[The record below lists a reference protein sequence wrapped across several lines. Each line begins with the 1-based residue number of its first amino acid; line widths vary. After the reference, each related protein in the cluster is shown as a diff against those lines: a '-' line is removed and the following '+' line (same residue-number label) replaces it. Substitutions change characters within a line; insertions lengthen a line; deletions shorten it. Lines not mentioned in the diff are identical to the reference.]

1 MAGAMAAG
9 LKAQLDA
16 QMEAARQQELVRIRQ
31 LDTSPVPTMVG
42 SALDLMVDAFGT
54 LEQRCSTMETELG
67 DERAQRLE
75 AERLAAEAAA
85 ASKQAL
91 EQALAA
97 ERQRAEAAM
106 AAERE
111 RAEKAL
117 AAERDARAKGEAA
130 AREAA
135 ERELKA
141 QAERDRLSK
150 EQAEK
155 DRLEREAAEK
165 AERERAE
172 KERAEREARE
182 AAAREALAK
191 AAQSGDA
198 PDFDLLIRNA
208 VDAKLANLEA
218 SMRADLTD
226 QMRSMIDKAVSS
238 IQPVEAP
245 PPEPEPLD
253 PEEELERQR
262 RLMLKIM
269 NRMAN
274 MVIWTSWSH
283 WLSLVKEA
291 KAAEARRASRELEG
305 SLGSVGKRCDQLGR
319 AIDELR
325 KTKATKDALSEAAS
339 ELRQNIE
346 QETQSRTKRQDAL
359 TGQLEKLNSDMGG
372 FQTTTDGKLQEQ
384 NDRIA
389 ALEQQLK
396 DQLEALSAD
405 ADVEVMAAPADGEPV
420 SAEWAQQI
428 SEMVRKMQAS
438 FKSKMAQLESAQTS
452 FSEKT
457 ERGFVQS
464 DESFVKVDT
473 SLADL
478 REKLASLSN
487 DGELTELKHALFDRV
502 HQGERDLRRRADHA
516 LQSSKRAMEAVK
528 TLGYN
533 VSGLDSNLAM
543 ADHFEPVDLGEE
555 EDCVEIA
562 LTRRLEA
569 SRRCH
574 TEDVPGHVVDLQRC
588 YLESEVI
595 LARRARTEFVA
606 ELTRLHVDGLDE
618 AEQAKLEQASLRRLD
633 DAFAKA
639 KKGRAT
645 VLASLFLAKSKASQ
659 KKDWRELAG
668 TILQGAPSSHYAD
681 VTHDDPASHKVA
693 TLLESFEREI
703 DEQRL
708 HLRDELHHASFDP
721 RDPRSSELESD
732 PHHTP
737 VAHSDLPQIAD
748 FSAKTFERRIDED
761 SEPVTGRCAVSHKH
775 ASENTV
781 AARLQR
787 LEASMLGE
795 RPRTPAPVPVATGG
809 VSDEALKALEAGIAW
824 RRHAAGR
831 DTLQLLSGSSDAL
844 TLQDA
849 LENFGRR
856 HQRPGDALEEAG
868 RACTKASA
876 ALAQGE
882 PVEGLW
888 SLAETLSSIDDVE
901 VKQVHGHLADVLE
914 ADLARRQYASANEL
928 RKKYEALAEAQ
939 NALAVTL
946 AEVSGRE
953 APQITITSDDRPPT
967 PEVIVDRSPDP
978 EIIEALEKLEMLV
991 PTKAQQSS
999 VDDLRDGLAEL
1010 RQAQSKLIESSEMD
1024 VLRRLLET
1032 KAGRDQLEDIL
1043 RRLKELEEA
1052 EPEEWEGLASTKCL
1066 SCNRPVTAPEY
1077 DEDEF
1082 SVVTG
1087 ATGRTSLGSP
1097 VKLDPSMLKKRPL
1110 TGGHNAMGS
1119 SARAVLRD
1127 YPYPPPFPG
1136 PFSPPKRKSSLT
1148 RAREQKDVEVTFGE
1162 IPLHERLANV
1172 GKRPQGSQFL
1182 SPAQQA
1188 HLSAGVYRRRK
1199 ELAVKGSGP
1208 RKLPHVERRNV
1219 VSPDSSQE
1227 DGLSLAS
1234 SPPPF
1239 RERPRSVRMSSSVA
1253 G

>member
-1 MAGAMAAG
+1 
-9 LKAQLDA
+9 
-16 QMEAARQQELVRIRQ
+16 
-31 LDTSPVPTMVG
+31 MVG

-75 AERLAAEAAA
+75 AERLAAERRRRAQR
-85 ASKQAL
+85 SS
-91 EQALAA
+91 
-97 ERQRAEAAM
+97 RPWRPNDRAEAAM

-438 FKSKMAQLESAQTS
+438 FKSKMAQLESAQTWNG
-452 FSEKT
+452 EKT
-457 ERGFVQS
+457 ERGLCQS

-473 SLADL
+473 SLAEL

-502 HQGERDLRRRADHA
+502 HQGERDLR
-516 LQSSKRAMEAVK
+516 S
-528 TLGYN
+528 
-533 VSGLDSNLAM
+533 
-543 ADHFEPVDLGEE
+543 
-555 EDCVEIA
+555 
-562 LTRRLEA
+562 
-569 SRRCH
+569 
-574 TEDVPGHVVDLQRC
+574 
-588 YLESEVI
+588 
-595 LARRARTEFVA
+595 ART
-606 ELTRLHVDGLDE
+606 TRCRVRSE
-618 AEQAKLEQASLRRLD
+618 R
-633 DAFAKA
+633 
-639 KKGRAT
+639 
-645 VLASLFLAKSKASQ
+645 
-659 KKDWRELAG
+659 WR
-668 TILQGAPSSHYAD
+668 P
-681 VTHDDPASHKVA
+681 
-693 TLLESFEREI
+693 
-703 DEQRL
+703 
-708 HLRDELHHASFDP
+708 
-721 RDPRSSELESD
+721 
-732 PHHTP
+732 
-737 VAHSDLPQIAD
+737 
-748 FSAKTFERRIDED
+748 
-761 SEPVTGRCAVSHKH
+761 
-775 ASENTV
+775 
-781 AARLQR
+781 
-787 LEASMLGE
+787 
-795 RPRTPAPVPVATGG
+795 
-809 VSDEALKALEAGIAW
+809 
-824 RRHAAGR
+824 
-831 DTLQLLSGSSDAL
+831 
-844 TLQDA
+844 
-849 LENFGRR
+849 
-856 HQRPGDALEEAG
+856 
-868 RACTKASA
+868 
-876 ALAQGE
+876 
-882 PVEGLW
+882 
-888 SLAETLSSIDDVE
+888 
-901 VKQVHGHLADVLE
+901 
-914 ADLARRQYASANEL
+914 
-928 RKKYEALAEAQ
+928 
-939 NALAVTL
+939 
-946 AEVSGRE
+946 
-953 APQITITSDDRPPT
+953 
-967 PEVIVDRSPDP
+967 
-978 EIIEALEKLEMLV
+978 
-991 PTKAQQSS
+991 
-999 VDDLRDGLAEL
+999 
-1010 RQAQSKLIESSEMD
+1010 
-1024 VLRRLLET
+1024 
-1032 KAGRDQLEDIL
+1032 
-1043 RRLKELEEA
+1043 
-1052 EPEEWEGLASTKCL
+1052 
-1066 SCNRPVTAPEY
+1066 
-1077 DEDEF
+1077 
-1082 SVVTG
+1082 
-1087 ATGRTSLGSP
+1087 
-1097 VKLDPSMLKKRPL
+1097 
-1110 TGGHNAMGS
+1110 
-1119 SARAVLRD
+1119 
-1127 YPYPPPFPG
+1127 
-1136 PFSPPKRKSSLT
+1136 
-1148 RAREQKDVEVTFGE
+1148 
-1162 IPLHERLANV
+1162 
-1172 GKRPQGSQFL
+1172 
-1182 SPAQQA
+1182 
-1188 HLSAGVYRRRK
+1188 
-1199 ELAVKGSGP
+1199 
-1208 RKLPHVERRNV
+1208 
-1219 VSPDSSQE
+1219 
-1227 DGLSLAS
+1227 
-1234 SPPPF
+1234 
-1239 RERPRSVRMSSSVA
+1239 
-1253 G
+1253 